1 MKVILIRHGATM
13 GNQEKRYIGITDEAL
28 CDTGIEKLLKNVHKD
43 IYPAADKIYVS
54 PMKRCIQTAQI
65 IYPGREAVVVDDL
78 KECDFGR
85 FEGKNYIE
93 LSGDAYYQRW
103 IDSNATLPFPKG
115 EDVKAFRK
123 RCTEDNESAALV
135 VHGGTIMSIL
145 SEFYGGGYYDYHCGN
160 AEGYICEVTHD
171 ARIISAK
178 RVL

>member
-93 LSGDAYYQRW
+93 LSGDAYYQKW
-103 IDSNATLPFPKG
+103 IDS
-115 EDVKAFRK
+115 
-123 RCTEDNESAALV
+123 
-135 VHGGTIMSIL
+135 
-145 SEFYGGGYYDYHCGN
+145 
-160 AEGYICEVTHD
+160 
-171 ARIISAK
+171 IS
-178 RVL
+178 